1 MNRLCESRRIE
12 QPGVWNGVVFEFAI
26 SGQTQ
31 LTGIHQPTF
40 LYSSEHDAFK

>member
-1 MNRLCESRRIE
+1 MSRLRESRRIE
-12 QPGVWNGVVFEFAI
+12 QPEVCNGVVLEFAI

-31 LTGIHQPTF
+31 LTGIHHPKF